1 MSRVWFSQPLETA
14 ATFWRVLR
22 RDGVTLGFVTHD
34 RDLWFDG
41 VLHRAAPGLTPSAI
55 RRSADLQPDSAEV
68 EGALSHEAIT
78 GADLRIGRYDGARI
92 LIGLVDWETM
102 ERAVIYRG
110 AVQGLAEEA
119 GRFTAELASRK
130 AELQLDPVPRTSPTC
145 RAEFC
150 GPGCT
155 LPGARFDHLAV
166 LTNHDLA
173 NDAVTFDLAVP
184 AANFA
189 GGTLR
194 WLDGPSAGLRAGVAG
209 VLGEALVLD
218 RPLDTVLPPGTP
230 AILRESCD
238 RTLATC
244 AARFGNALN
253 FQGEP
258 FLPGNDQVSRYASP
272 GGGGPGTGFGK

>member
-1 MSRVWFSQPLETA
+1 MSRIWFSAELETV

-22 RDGVTLGFVTHD
+22 RDGVTLGFLTHD

-68 EGALSHEAIT
+68 EGALSHAAIAA
-78 GADLRIGRYDGARI
+78 ADLRLGRYDHARI
-92 LIGLVDWETM
+92 VVGLVDWETLH
-102 ERAVIYRG
+102 RSVVYRG

-130 AELQLDPVPRTSPTC
+130 ADLQVDPVPRTSPTC

-155 LPGARFDHLAV
+155 LSPVGFDHVAV
-166 LTNHDLA
+166 LTSHDLVA
-173 NDAVTFDLAVP
+173 DTVTFAAIAP
-184 AANFA
+184 ANFL

-194 WLDGPSAGLRAGVAG
+194 WLDGTYGGLRAGIAG
-209 VLGEALVLD
+209 VSGAALVLD
-218 RPLDTVLPPGTP
+218 QPLDLVLSAGTR
-230 AILRESCD
+230 AILREGCD

-244 AARFGNALN
+244 AARFGNAVN

-258 FLPGNDQVSRYASP
+258 FLPGNDQISRYASP